1 MQLQVLTNNNIYIS
15 ALWADHPEFGQLYLA
30 YTYDTCPYLIP
41 QIPSDLPVN
50 PTKQD
55 YENRGY
61 KYEEDGT
68 VEKQGKFVDR
78 MSGVARLLACVAV
91 SPLPNGEQGK
101 EHPFGLGNIWKW
113 LCSTLNLPPVNDVT
127 ATLLHDILEITAS
140 RLIEQYNKHFLEI
153 INLLQEVYLDKIKA
167 VTIEGSGGPIV
178 RLEQFLKKIIKDPSS
193 IKAPAASKL
202 KSGLNYL

>member
-1 MQLQVLTNNNIYIS
+1 M
-15 ALWADHPEFGQLYLA
+15 A

-41 QIPSDLPVN
+41 QIPSDLPAN
-50 PTKQD
+50 PSKQD

-68 VEKQGKFVDR
+68 VEKQEKFVTR

-91 SPLPNGEQGK
+91 SPLPSGEQGK
-101 EHPFGLGNIWKW
+101 EHPFGLGNIWRW

-127 ATLLHDILEITAS
+127 ATLLHDVLEITAS
-140 RLIEQYNKHFLEI
+140 CLIEQYNKHFLEI
-153 INLLQEVYLDKIKA
+153 IRLLNDIYLDKIKA
-167 VTIEGSGGPIV
+167 ATIEGSGGPIV
-178 RLEQFLKKIIKDPSS
+178 RLEQFLKKIINNPST
-193 IKAPAASKL
+193 IKAPSASRL

>member
-1 MQLQVLTNNNIYIS
+1 M
-15 ALWADHPEFGQLYLA
+15 YLA

-50 PTKQD
+50 PSKQD

-140 RLIEQYNKHFLEI
+140 RMIEQYNKHFLEI
-153 INLLQEVYLDKIKA
+153 ITLLQEVYLDKIKA

-178 RLEQFLKKIIKDPSS
+178 RLEQFLKKITNDPSS

>member
-1 MQLQVLTNNNIYIS
+1 M
-15 ALWADHPEFGQLYLA
+15 PE
-30 YTYDTCPYLIP
+30 
-41 QIPSDLPVN
+41 N
-50 PTKQD
+50 PTKQH
-55 YENRGY
+55 YEDRGY

-68 VEKQGKFVDR
+68 LEKQDKFVNR

-113 LCSTLNLPPVNDVT
+113 LCSTLNLSPVNDVT
-127 ATLLHDILEITAS
+127 ATLLHDVLEITAS
-140 RLIEQYNKHFLEI
+140 RMIEQYNKHFLEI
-153 INLLQEVYLDKIKA
+153 VRLLNDVYLNKIKA

-178 RLEQFLKKIIKDPSS
+178 RLEQFLKRIINNPSA
-193 IKAPAASKL
+193 IKAPSASKL